1 MARAWISRRTGKALS
16 AAYQHRLEARGI
28 TYQEY
33 RRGANLTEARG
44 HPSPRPAGAAPK
56 DLVERLV
63 RGEGSPQDYKD
74 LAKKFTRPAWV
85 PTWAATD
92 VAAALSQL
100 PDPKRWE
107 SVEFTP
113 RGDGQPWTMTVHLKG
128 NAYDREIL
136 IPGGGGPGSGAK
148 EVLQIVTE
156 LEYKQRDQYEKR
168 RRAAE
173 AIFFDV
179 LGSDDEA

>member
-1 MARAWISRRTGKALS
+1 MAKAWISRRTGKPLS
-16 AAYQHRLEARGI
+16 RAYQHRLEARGI
-28 TYQEY
+28 TYAQY
-33 RRGANLTEARG
+33 KKGANLTEARG

-63 RGEGSPQDYKD
+63 RGEGTPEEFKT
-74 LAKKFTRPAWV
+74 LAAKFTRPAWV
-85 PTWAATD
+85 PAWAATD

-113 RGDGQPWTMTVHLKG
+113 RSDGDPWTMIVHLKG

-148 EVLQIVTE
+148 EVLQIVTD
-156 LEYKQRDQYEKR
+156 LENTQREEYEQRR
-168 RRAAE
+168 RRAE
-173 AIFFDV
+173 AVFFDV
-179 LGSDDEA
+179 LGSDDES